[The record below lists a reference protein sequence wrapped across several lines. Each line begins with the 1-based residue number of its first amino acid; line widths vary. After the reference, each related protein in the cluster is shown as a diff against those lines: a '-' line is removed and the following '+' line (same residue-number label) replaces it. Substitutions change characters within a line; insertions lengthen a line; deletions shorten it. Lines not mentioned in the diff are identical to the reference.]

1 MEKNG
6 ADHDIAMEGPNDL
19 FIGNCDSTGK
29 SEANDQLS
37 QVSSG
42 CLVFV
47 NAFFMSSLMNLQ
59 HGISSVW
66 FSLHL

>member
-19 FIGNCDSTGK
+19 FIGNCDSTEK
-29 SEANDQLS
+29 SETDYQVS
-37 QVSSG
+37 QVRYE

-47 NAFFMSSLMNLQ
+47 NAFSFPL
-59 HGISSVW
+59 
-66 FSLHL
+66 